1 MKDFIQHK
9 LRTLL
14 EVATNRDVDIDIPP
28 IIRFGGPSH
37 GYDSDEIYYM
47 LTIAAKL
54 AKQMP
59 PETLSTSYG
68 NGGYEYSLTQSRNG
82 NFILRGKPT
91 TKYFEPGDFK
101 LSDSGKV
108 LYLYTMACSE
118 YSEESCNIIYNPMV
132 DSKIKILVDPSMRT
146 AITDFI
152 KSGSGYDD
160 EKGAE
165 IQASKMSPDELD
177 RLKKKEDLYKKRAS
191 QEKGYYGDE
200 DELRNKLNDLIIQ
213 RRELS
218 PKDPKF
224 KIFKNIEK
232 DIRTKLD
239 AIEKER
245 RKRLSSNL

>member
-14 EVATNRDVDIDIPP
+14 EVVTNRNVDIDIPP
-28 IIRFGGPSH
+28 IIRFGGPTH
-37 GYDSDEIYYM
+37 GYDSDEMYYM

-68 NGGYEYSLTQSRNG
+68 NGGYEYSLTQSKSG
-82 NFILRGKPT
+82 NFILRGKST

-101 LSDSGKV
+101 LSDNGKV

-118 YSEESCNIIYNPMV
+118 YSEDSCVITYNPMV

-146 AITDFI
+146 AITDFM

-165 IQASKMSPDELD
+165 IQATKMSPDELE
-177 RLKKKEDLYKKRAS
+177 RLKRKEDLYSKRAS
-191 QEKGYYGDE
+191 QEKGYSGSE
-200 DELRNKLNDLIIQ
+200 DELRSKLTDLITQ
-213 RRELS
+213 RRKIS
-218 PKDPKF
+218 PRDPNF
-224 KIFKNIEK
+224 KTIKNIEK
-232 DIRTKLD
+232 DIRRQLD